1 MPDTS
6 FPLLCSWQLA
16 GNGYPTPN
24 DVYTQ
29 LIPII
34 VPVLICAL
42 LGYGW
47 ARSGLPFEREFLTRI
62 IMNIGAP
69 CLILNG
75 IVNLEFSPIDFL
87 TILATSVTI
96 LVTCSLIGAVLLRLA
111 AQPLR
116 SFLPPVIFGN
126 TGNLGLPLCLF
137 AFGDEGLGLAVAVY
151 LVYSL
156 TQFVFGPLVQ
166 GREAAW
172 RTLATT
178 PMIYAAVIGV
188 VLLATNTAMPRTLA
202 NTVGLLAGLAIP
214 LMLMALGYSLA
225 NFRITRPGKAA
236 GLAVFRLLLGFGV
249 GLGVAQL
256 FGLTGTMRGVVIIES
271 SMPLAVFNFL
281 LAARYDRHPEDI
293 AGAILISTVLSF
305 LTMPALLLFVL

>member
-1 MPDTS
+1 
-6 FPLLCSWQLA
+6 L
-16 GNGYPTPN
+16 
-24 DVYTQ
+24 YTQ

-62 IMNIGAP
+62 IMNIGSP

-75 IVNLEFSPIDFL
+75 IVNLEFAPSDFAL
-87 TILATSVTI
+87 MIGTAVTILAS
-96 LVTCSLIGAVLLRLA
+96 CSLIGAVVLRLA
-111 AQPLR
+111 GQPLR

-151 LVYSL
+151 LVYSVS
-156 TQFVFGPLVQ
+156 QFIFGPLVQ
-166 GREAAW
+166 GREPAW

-178 PMIYAAVIGV
+178 PMIYTAVIGV
-188 VLLATNTAMPRTLA
+188 VLLATDTAMPTALA
-202 NTVGLLAGLAIP
+202 NTVGLLGGLAIP
-214 LMLMALGYSLA
+214 LMLLALGYSLA
-225 NFRITRPGKAA
+225 NFRVTRPGKAV
-236 GLAVFRLLLGFGV
+236 GLAVSRLLLGFSVGV
-249 GLGVAQL
+249 LVTEL

>member
-1 MPDTS
+1 M
-6 FPLLCSWQLA
+6 
-16 GNGYPTPN
+16 
-24 DVYTQ
+24 YTQ

-62 IMNIGAP
+62 IMNIGSP

-75 IVNLEFSPIDFL
+75 IVNLEFAPSDFAL
-87 TILATSVTI
+87 MIGTAVTILAS
-96 LVTCSLIGAVLLRLA
+96 CSLIGAVVLRLA
-111 AQPLR
+111 GQPLR

-151 LVYSL
+151 LVYSVS
-156 TQFVFGPLVQ
+156 QFIFGPLVQ
-166 GREAAW
+166 GREPAW

-178 PMIYAAVIGV
+178 PMIYTAVIGV
-188 VLLATNTAMPRTLA
+188 VLLATDTTMPTALA
-202 NTVGLLAGLAIP
+202 NTVGLLGGLAIP
-214 LMLMALGYSLA
+214 LMLLALGYSLA
-225 NFRITRPGKAA
+225 NFRVTRPGKAV
-236 GLAVFRLLLGFGV
+236 GLAVSRLLLGFGV
-249 GLGVAQL
+249 GVLVAEL